1 METEYAKSVNLAEVT
16 LATFLPA
23 EDDAA
28 LEQFSVT
35 ENIDGVNVT
44 VAAIG
49 WGEKKIYSLSLSP
62 FPDLINIVIR
72 ELSI

>member
-1 METEYAKSVNLAEVT
+1 MRGIIEVKSFVDAWTAKLDREKAAQYAKSLNLAEVT

-23 EDDAA
+23 EDEAA

-35 ENIDGVNVT
+35 ENIDGVKVT

-49 WGEKKIYSLSLSP
+49 WG
-62 FPDLINIVIR
+62 
-72 ELSI
+72 